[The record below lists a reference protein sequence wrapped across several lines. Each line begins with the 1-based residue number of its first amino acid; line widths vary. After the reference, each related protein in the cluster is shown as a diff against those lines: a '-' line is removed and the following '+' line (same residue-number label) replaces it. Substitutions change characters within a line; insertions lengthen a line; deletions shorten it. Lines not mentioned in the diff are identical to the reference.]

1 MSKSVEKSIIKI
13 HELIRFEE
21 MHDTKRNETADKLIL
36 LDGHTKLKDYQKT
49 KQKWKQIIKL
59 ISNTTNLERSG
70 FVSYEQMTY
79 DQNWLNQSLVAWF
92 RFVS

>member
-1 MSKSVEKSIIKI
+1 MSKSVKKSIIKI

-21 MHDTKRNETADKLIL
+21 MHGTKRNETADKLIL